1 MKAILKTYTNSTLA
15 QSEIVEIPDNYD
27 GDPYGDTIPFC
38 IGSNQSLEVLDAVS
52 TNKNQPTQP
61 HL

>member
-52 TNKNQPTQP
+52 TNKNQSTQP